1 MRILVF
7 GRVGQL
13 GSALAELLPSHHEV
27 TFLDQP
33 EVNLLQPES
42 VPDLI
47 TEHVPAL
54 VINAAAYTAVDKAES
69 EPALAQL
76 INADAPAAMAKS
88 CRIRDNPLIH

>member
-1 MRILVF
+1 MHILVF

-33 EVNLLQPES
+33 EVDLSQPDS
-42 VPDLI
+42 VADLI
-47 TEHVPAL
+47 AEHAPAL

-69 EPALAQL
+69 EPQLAQL
-76 INADAPAAMAKS
+76 INCAS
-88 CRIRDNPLIH
+88 